1 MNTTARDA
9 RDALQRWIASQLGAC
24 SHDELRIIGVRV
36 ERMMKARAQY
46 GDLNLSSDTRDWLRE
61 AAEENID
68 RGFYRD
74 CLLVAKQDE
83 ERERLSRE
91 LISFAMPENA
101 E

>member
-1 MNTTARDA
+1 
-9 RDALQRWIASQLGAC
+9 
-24 SHDELRIIGVRV
+24 
-36 ERMMKARAQY
+36 MMKARAQY